1 MIKDL
6 CKFLLIMLL
15 VSFCFGIILAFL
27 QYIAFF
33 ITALGWN
40 AESTAGMWSGM
51 LLLLTIKWIERKMF

>member
-15 VSFCFGIILAFL
+15 VSLCFGIIVAFL

-33 ITALGWN
+33 ITALGWD
-40 AESTAGMWSGM
+40 AKSTAGMWSGM
-51 LLLLTIKWIERKMF
+51 LLLLTIKWIDKKIF